1 MSEGKALG
9 ETNPASIMISD
20 FQPSE
25 YGKINA
31 CYLGHSVDVVCLFV
45 SFFNGS
51 PSWLV
56 YQNKMFNGNKMN
68 LSTLRN
74 I

>member
-1 MSEGKALG
+1 MSEGEALG

-31 CYLGHSVDVVCLFV
+31 YDLGHLVDVVCLFP
-45 SFFNGS
+45 FLMAA
-51 PSWLV
+51 PAD
-56 YQNKMFNGNKMN
+56 
-68 LSTLRN
+68 
-74 I
+74 